1 MITNSIL
8 QRTKMRQTYG
18 VRILVIGGGGR
29 EHALAWKLAQ
39 EADVICAPGN
49 SGIAEDV
56 ECIAI
61 PQHDFAGILNLA
73 KERQIELVVV
83 GPEDPLIAGL
93 GDALREQGFLVF
105 GPSSVAA
112 QLEGSK
118 AFAKAMMQRAGVPTA
133 TYQTFIDGIA
143 AKEYVRRQY
152 ADGKQVALKASGNA
166 LGKGVIVCP
175 TLDEALEGIDTLKAL
190 GEAGRTL
197 VIEERLIGREFSLLT
212 IASDQ
217 GIHSLPVAQDYKRV
231 FDNDQGPN
239 TGGMGTY
246 SPLVWLSSDTLSQVE
261 DEVVK
266 PILKAFADDK
276 VPYRGILF
284 SGIMVTD
291 DGPKCIEYNVRFGDP
306 ETQTVMR
313 RLGSGLANALL
324 QAAKGEEIT
333 AVPVEAHHAVT
344 VALASGGYPAA
355 YEKGALISIGQLE
368 SQVKVFHAGTSLS
381 NGQLVTNGG
390 RVLGVSAI
398 GDSPENA
405 RNLAYRA
412 VNQITFPGMH
422 YRTDIGA

>member
-1 MITNSIL
+1 
-8 QRTKMRQTYG
+8 MRQTYG

-29 EHALAWKLAQ
+29 EHALAWKLSQ
-39 EADVICAPGN
+39 EAEVICAPGN
-49 SGIAEDV
+49 VGIAEDV
-56 ECIAI
+56 ECVPI
-61 PQHDFAGILNLA
+61 PQNDFAGILKLA

-105 GPSSVAA
+105 GPNSIAA

-118 AFAKAMMQRAGVPTA
+118 AFAKAIMQRAGVPTA
-133 TYQTFIDGIA
+133 AYQTFIDANA
-143 AKEYVRRQY
+143 AKEYVRGQY
-152 ADGKQVALKASGNA
+152 HDGKQVALKASGNA

-175 TLDEALEGIDTLKAL
+175 TLNEAIEGIDTLKAL

-197 VIEERLIGREFSLLT
+197 VIEERLTGREFSLLT
-212 IASDQ
+212 IVSDQ

-231 FDNDQGPN
+231 FDDDLGPN
-239 TGGMGTY
+239 TGGMGTF
-246 SPLVWLSSDTLSQVE
+246 SPLSWLNNDIVVQVE
-261 DEVVK
+261 NEIVS
-266 PILKAFADDK
+266 PIIKAFAEDK
-276 VPYRGILF
+276 VTYRGILF
-284 SGIMVTD
+284 SGIMATS

-324 QAAKGEEIT
+324 QAAKGEEII
-333 AVPVEAHHAVT
+333 AIPVHGHHAVT
-344 VALASGGYPAA
+344 VALASGGYPGS
-355 YEKGALISIGQLE
+355 YEKGLPIKIGSLPTDI
-368 SQVKVFHAGTSLS
+368 KLFHAGTSLS
-381 NGQLVTNGG
+381 NGQLVTSGG
-390 RVLGVSAI
+390 RVLGISSV

-405 RNLAYRA
+405 RSIAYQA